1 MPEKKYYKYGL
12 RPIIEE
18 IEPEFSTFYAF
29 QWETGDFKEDMTY
42 ASKIWH
48 DPSGDVEEINKEE
61 FEKYIKKLKK
71 RKGLHSPFSNKM

>member
-1 MPEKKYYKYGL
+1 MLEKKYYKYGL

-42 ASKIWH
+42 ASKIWY
-48 DPSGDVEEINKEE
+48 DPSVDREDLTEEE
-61 FEKYIKKLKK
+61 FNSYVSKLKK
-71 RKGLHSPFSNKM
+71 EKGFI